1 MEATDARGIYTHSQ
15 AFLYKSQRMFLRKI
29 LVWESSRGRLLW
41 SNKPAREEQS
51 PNKQKALRVGRE
63 AELQTLRVQVET
75 L

>member
-15 AFLYKSQRMFLRKI
+15 AFLYKSHRMFLRKI
-29 LVWESSRGRLLW
+29 PVRESSRGRLLW
-41 SNKPAREEQS
+41 SFKPAREEQS
-51 PNKQKALRVGRE
+51 PDKQKALWVGRE